1 MKRKLMIAAGIVL
14 VFLVGFTVWY
24 AAPIDFVDLEP
35 DEVKEIVI
43 FNGNTGRAA
52 HITEKAQL
60 AHILQNFNAVK
71 VKRSELSPVGS
82 GFNLRVTIYLTD
94 GNEADGWNNF
104 IVNSEHG
111 IRKNP
116 FLYTVVSG
124 KLDYDALEQMTEQA
138 S

>member
-1 MKRKLMIAAGIVL
+1 MKRKLMIAAMVVL
-14 VFLVGFTVWY
+14 LFLTGVAVWY
-24 AAPIDFVDLEP
+24 AAPIDFVDLQP

-71 VKRSELSPVGS
+71 LKRSEFVSSGS

-104 IVNSEHG
+104 IVNSENR
-111 IRKNP
+111 IRKDP
-116 FLYTVVSG
+116 FSYTVVSG
-124 KLDYDALEQMTEQA
+124 KLDYDALERLTEQI